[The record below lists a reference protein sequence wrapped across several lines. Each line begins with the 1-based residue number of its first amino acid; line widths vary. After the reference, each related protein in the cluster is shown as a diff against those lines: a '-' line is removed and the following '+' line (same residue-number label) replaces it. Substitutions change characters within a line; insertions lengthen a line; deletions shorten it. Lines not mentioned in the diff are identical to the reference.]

1 MAIERVFGISGSALS
16 AGSVRLN
23 TVASNLANADTVS
36 GTPEGVYRA
45 RAPIFSSVLQDQV
58 AGTNPERVGVRVAG
72 VVESTAQ
79 PRKEYQPDN
88 PAANEQGYVYYS
100 NVNVMEELSNLIS
113 ASRSYQTNV
122 DVMSTTKQLLLKTL
136 ELGA

>member
-1 MAIERVFGISGSALS
+1 MSIEGVFGIAGSALS

-36 GTPEGVYRA
+36 GTPESAYHA
-45 RAPIFSSVLQDQV
+45 REPVFSSLLQNQL
-58 AGTNPERVGVRVAG
+58 AGATPESVGVRVAG
-72 VVESTAQ
+72 VVESAAS

-88 PAANEQGYVYYS
+88 PAADDKGYVYYS

>member
-1 MAIERVFGISGSALS
+1 MSIERIFGIAGSALS

-36 GTPEGVYRA
+36 GTPEGAYRA
-45 RAPIFSSVLQDQV
+45 REPVFSSVLQDQF
-58 AGTNPERVGVRVAG
+58 AGATTESAGVTVAG
-72 VVESTAQ
+72 VVESNAP
-79 PRKEYQPDN
+79 PRMEYSPDH
-88 PAANEQGYVYYS
+88 PAADEKGYVYYS
-100 NVNVMEELSNLIS
+100 NVNVMEELANLIS

>member
-1 MAIERVFGISGSALS
+1 MSIERVFGIAGSALS

-36 GTPEGVYRA
+36 GTPEGAYRA
-45 RAPIFSSVLQDQV
+45 RAPIFSSVLQDQF
-58 AGTNPERVGVRVAG
+58 AGATSESVGVKVAG
-72 VVESTAQ
+72 VVESTAP
-79 PRKEYQPDN
+79 PRTAYQPDH
-88 PAANEQGYVYYS
+88 PAADEKGYVYYA

>member
-1 MAIERVFGISGSALS
+1 MSIERVFGIAGSALS

-36 GTPEGVYRA
+36 GTPEGAYRA
-45 RAPIFSSVLQDQV
+45 RAPIFSNVLQDQV
-58 AGTNPERVGVRVAG
+58 AGATSESVGVKVTG

-79 PRKEYQPDN
+79 PRQAYQPDH
-88 PAANEQGYVYYS
+88 PSADDKGYVYYS

-136 ELGA
+136 ELGS

>member
-1 MAIERVFGISGSALS
+1 MSIEGIFGIAGSALS

-36 GTPEGVYRA
+36 GTPEGAYHA
-45 RAPIFSSVLQDQV
+45 RGPVFSSLLQDQI
-58 AGTNPERVGVRVAG
+58 AGATPESVGVRVAG
-72 VVESTAQ
+72 VVESNAL
-79 PRKEYQPDN
+79 PRKEYQPDH
-88 PAANEQGYVYYS
+88 PAADDKGYVYYS